1 MPKKIHAGYLAEV
14 AVVRKE
20 LWKSLAGCR
29 IHHANHGLGT
39 LLPDEGSTR
48 SIRVRFDKDVVA
60 IGYRS
65 LYNGQTLIELP
76 PKLMRLLAT
85 DIEQVDTAKV
95 DRFHID
101 LLRAKGRQIALEKRK
116 EKKKGSSKSGKL
128 KAAKKAKARK
138 KSKAKSKSRPKYQD
152 MMTRGNRLPGSY
164 GTGKRR

>member
-14 AVVRKE
+14 AVVRKD

-29 IHHANHGLGT
+29 IHHANHGLGI

-76 PKLMRLLAT
+76 LKLMQLLAT
-85 DIEQVDTAKV
+85 DLEQVDTAKV

-101 LLRAKGRQIALEKRK
+101 LLRAKGRQIALDKRK
-116 EKKKGSSKSGKL
+116 EKKGSNKSGKL
-128 KAAKKAKARK
+128 KAAKKTNTRK
-138 KSKAKSKSRPKYQD
+138 KSRAKSKSRPKYQD
-152 MMTRGNRLPGSY
+152 MMTRGSRLPGSY
-164 GTGKRR
+164 GTGKRQ